1 MRFTSLDRQQ
11 RSHMFTQERAN
22 LVIWNLR
29 NRAESTDT
37 QDSNLP
43 QAGEDA
49 KQEGQTEDPLVE
61 PNVHSPGQIE
71 ALLENMRWDQNVA
84 LTNERWM
91 DASQI
96 QSEIST
102 LIDATAGDNPE
113 GLSTRV
119 VRDIRNVC
127 LPAVFR
133 THRNRGSDERMERFR
148 VYVEN
153 IASLMT

>member
-1 MRFTSLDRQQ
+1 MRFTSLYRQQ

-29 NRAESTDT
+29 NRAETTDT
-37 QDSNLP
+37 QGSNLP

-49 KQEGQTEDPLVE
+49 EEEGQTEDPLVE

-71 ALLENMRWDQNVA
+71 ALLENMRREQNVA
-84 LTNERWM
+84 LSNELWM
-91 DASQI
+91 GASQI

-119 VRDIRNVC
+119 VRDIRNVFQQFSERTEIEDQMREWRGLESMLKT
-127 LPAVFR
+127 LP
-133 THRNRGSDERMERFR
+133 H
-148 VYVEN
+148 
-153 IASLMT
+153 

>member
-29 NRAESTDT
+29 NRAETTDT

-49 KQEGQTEDPLVE
+49 EEEGQTEDPLVE

-71 ALLENMRWDQNVA
+71 ALLENMRRDQNVA
-84 LTNERWM
+84 LSNERWM

-119 VRDIRNVC
+119 VRDIRNVFQQFSERTEIEDQMREWRGLESMLKT
-127 LPAVFR
+127 LP
-133 THRNRGSDERMERFR
+133 H
-148 VYVEN
+148 
-153 IASLMT
+153 

>member
-1 MRFTSLDRQQ
+1 MRFTSLYRQQ

-29 NRAESTDT
+29 NRAETTDT

-49 KQEGQTEDPLVE
+49 EEEGQTEDPLVE

-71 ALLENMRWDQNVA
+71 ALLENMRREQNVA
-84 LTNERWM
+84 LSNELWM
-91 DASQI
+91 GASQI

-119 VRDIRNVC
+119 VRDIRNVFQQFSERTEIEDQMREWRGLESMLKT
-127 LPAVFR
+127 LP
-133 THRNRGSDERMERFR
+133 H
-148 VYVEN
+148 
-153 IASLMT
+153 

>member
-1 MRFTSLDRQQ
+1 MRFTSLDRLQ

-29 NRAESTDT
+29 NRAETTDT

-49 KQEGQTEDPLVE
+49 EEEGQTEDPLVE

-71 ALLENMRWDQNVA
+71 ALLENMRRDQNVA
-84 LTNERWM
+84 LSNERWM

-96 QSEIST
+96 QSETST

-119 VRDIRNVC
+119 VRDIRNVFQQFSERTEIEDQMREWRGLESMLKT
-127 LPAVFR
+127 LP
-133 THRNRGSDERMERFR
+133 H
-148 VYVEN
+148 
-153 IASLMT
+153 

>member
-29 NRAESTDT
+29 NRAETTDT

-49 KQEGQTEDPLVE
+49 EEEGQTEDPLVE

-71 ALLENMRWDQNVA
+71 ALLENMRREQNVA
-84 LTNERWM
+84 LSNELWM
-91 DASQI
+91 GASQI

-119 VRDIRNVC
+119 VRDIRNVFQQFSERTEIEDQMREWRGLESMLKT
-127 LPAVFR
+127 LP
-133 THRNRGSDERMERFR
+133 H
-148 VYVEN
+148 
-153 IASLMT
+153 